1 MITELAKL
9 TWPEVNDAVKRG
21 KVVLI
26 PAGAMEQHGPHLP
39 IDTDIVL
46 PTALCARAAEQA
58 PDLFVTAACIP
69 YGFNEHN
76 MEFPGTVHIAWDHFV
91 DYATDV
97 ASSFA
102 HMGFRHIVFVNG
114 HGSNAILLETAARL
128 VTMRTKAKCA
138 AVSWFSL
145 GRTEIMKLRES
156 EMPGGMS
163 HACELETSV
172 YMHLCPDGVRYDRIA
187 KEIWNSKS
195 PYFRWDLLAPA
206 PVRFVNERSTTSHS
220 GVRGDPTLA
229 TEEKGRR
236 IAAAVVTEL
245 IAVGRDFKRLD
256 SELFPPISHII
267 RDSPKTAKKRANA
280 AKRKGR

>member
-1 MITELAKL
+1 MMAGVTHLGKM
-9 TWPEVNDAVKRG
+9 TWPEVNEAVRQE

-39 IDTDIVL
+39 VDTDILL
-46 PTALCARAAEQA
+46 PTSLCEAAAAKA
-58 PDLFVTAACIP
+58 PELFVTAFCIP

-76 MEFPGTVHIAWDHFV
+76 MEFPGTVHIGWDTFV
-91 DYATDV
+91 NYCTDA

-102 HMGFRHIVFVNG
+102 RMGFRNIVFVNG

-138 AVSWFSL
+138 MVSWFSL
-145 GRTEIMKLRES
+145 GTGEIRKVRQS

-172 YMHLCPDGVRYDRIA
+172 YMHFAPEDVRTSEIR

-195 PYFRWDLLAPA
+195 RFFAWDLMAPS
-206 PVRFVNERSTTSHS
+206 PVRLVNERSRTSHS

-229 TEEKGRR
+229 TAEKGKR
-236 IAAAVVTEL
+236 IADAVVDEL
-245 IAVGRDFKRLD
+245 IEVGRDLKALD
-256 SELFPPISHII
+256 VELLPATSHIV
-267 RDSPKTAKKRANA
+267 RGDGDRSD
-280 AKRKGR
+280 